1 MNRFIS
7 NLWADGALLMDR
19 VFPSPLEVDRFIS
32 KLLRKIMYFTYLFP
46 SPFEVNRFIS
56 DNTEI
61 EDFKV
66 RRFPS
71 PFEVNRFL
79 SQ

>member
-56 DNTEI
+56 RN
-61 EDFKV
+61 KLV
-66 RRFPS
+66 VVLVPMRFRP
-71 PFEVNRFL
+71 L
-79 SQ
+79 SR